1 MVKKIDFHIHTV
13 ASDKDYH
20 FTYSSKWLEKYIQEA
35 ELDAIAI
42 TNHDLFDYENF
53 QEIKNHL
60 ADTKVFPGIEL
71 SLAGGHVNVIF
82 SEDDVENLVKFSTW
96 LKTLDSTNNSIS
108 VEDYCT
114 NMENWEEAIYIFEH
128 GKSNTLKI
136 PDKLKG
142 VTSVG
147 GVSNQLKFQSLYK
160 KENKIT
166 PVLFSDAHASEDDTE
181 TSRTNIKL
189 LKLKNTFLQV
199 DECSFAEIKR
209 CITNKNK
216 VSINKE
222 QLSNII
228 QIGNH
233 SVSTGLNL
241 IIGRRGTG
249 KTEFLKNIKKHYDK
263 EDIYEI
269 AQFETARADEYIENQ
284 RKNQRQYAL
293 ESWKNKYKSQF
304 STIKDYLRRSDNEF
318 HNEVEEFLESVK
330 QFSNDSII
338 SQSTLKYKMIKEQ
351 NFESLPNNNLK
362 NYLSQLRDLI
372 DAKDLWRELSDS
384 YIKKRYLIDI
394 YNELRLVYI
403 KKEKKNKIHEKVN
416 TILDNVKDIIFSKT
430 GISKVSNCDLS
441 KIIQKC
447 QTEKKINS
455 FLETILKEEILKKEN
470 IHGYQ
475 IIVKNLPFENANQF
489 RKNAETQEAVADDLI
504 KPYIKGD
511 YLIFLNNL
519 KRKKFFKL
527 DNLENYL
534 MHMEVELLDS
544 DGIPAS
550 GGQAVGFALMMRL
563 EEAKYKP
570 LILIDEPEASL
581 DNAYIRNELI
591 HTIKKLSLDST
602 VFVVTH
608 NSTLGTLID
617 PDYLIVTAKNDDKEY
632 QVLSGSFS
640 SNIISEYNGLQE
652 GSFHKFVDSM
662 ESGIENYYKKG
673 EVYENLK
680 D

>member
-13 ASDKDYH
+13 ASHKDYD

-42 TNHDLFDYENF
+42 TNHDLFDHKNF
-53 QEIKNHL
+53 QEVKSHL
-60 ADTKVFPGIEL
+60 VNTKVFPGIEL
-71 SLAGGHVNVIF
+71 SLEGGHVNIIFSEDNVESLVIF
-82 SEDDVENLVKFSTW
+82 SEW
-96 LKTLDSTNNSIS
+96 LETFHSTNNSIS

-114 NMENWEEAIYIFEH
+114 NMKNWEEAIYIFEH
-128 GKSNTLKI
+128 SKSNSLKI
-136 PDKLKG
+136 PEKLKG

-147 GVSNQLKFQSLYK
+147 GVPNQLKFQSLYK
-160 KENKIT
+160 KENQIT
-166 PVLFSDAHASEDDTE
+166 PVLFSDAHAAEDDPE
-181 TSRTNIKL
+181 SLRNDINL

-209 CITNKNK
+209 CITNKKK

-222 QLSNII
+222 QLSDII

-249 KTEFLKNIKKHYDK
+249 KTEFLKNIKKHYGK
-263 EDIYEI
+263 EEIYEI
-269 AQFETARADEYIENQ
+269 AQFETARADEYIEKQ
-284 RKNQRQYAL
+284 RKSQRQQAL

-304 STIKDYLRRSDNEF
+304 STIREYLKRNENEF

-330 QFSNDSII
+330 QFSNDSVI
-338 SQSTLKYKMIKEQ
+338 SQSTSKYKLIKET
-351 NFESLPNNNLK
+351 NFEKLSNDNLK
-362 NYLSQLRDLI
+362 HYLSQLRDLI
-372 DAKDLWRELSDS
+372 NAKDLWRELSDS
-384 YIKKRYLIDI
+384 NIKKRYLIEI

-403 KKEKKNKIHEKVN
+403 KQEKNNKIHDQVN
-416 TILDNVKDIIFSKT
+416 IILDSVKDIIFSKT
-430 GISKVSNCDLS
+430 GIRKVSNCELS
-441 KIIQKC
+441 KIIQKY

-455 FLETILKEEILKKEN
+455 FLNIILKEEELKKEN
-470 IHGYQ
+470 IHGYK
-475 IIVKNLPFENANQF
+475 IIVKNLPFENASQF
-489 RKNAETQEAVADDLI
+489 RKNAETQEAVANDLI
-504 KPYIKGD
+504 KPYVKKN
-511 YLIFLNNL
+511 YLEFLNNL
-519 KRKKFFKL
+519 KKKRFFKL
-527 DNLENYL
+527 DNLEDYL

-544 DGIPAS
+544 DSIPAS

-591 HTIKKLSLDST
+591 HAIKNLSLDST

-640 SNIISEYNGLQE
+640 SNTISNYNGLRE
-652 GSFHKFVDSM
+652 SSFNKFVDSM
-662 ESGIENYYKKG
+662 ESGMENYYKKG

-680 D
+680 N